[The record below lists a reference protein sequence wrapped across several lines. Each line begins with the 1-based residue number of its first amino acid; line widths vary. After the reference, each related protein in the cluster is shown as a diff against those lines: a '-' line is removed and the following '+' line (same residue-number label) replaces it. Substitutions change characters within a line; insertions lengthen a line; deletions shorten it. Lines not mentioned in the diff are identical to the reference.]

1 MPEVKII
8 LSEVQA
14 SKKKTGISLEQIK
27 ELLKEPLTLKE
38 VVSKLSE
45 LTSKSNA
52 CALLSKEGLLPDEIG
67 CKLALFE
74 YAT

>member
-14 SKKKTGISLEQIK
+14 SKKKTGISLEQMK
-27 ELLKEPLTLKE
+27 ELLKEPLTRKE

-67 CKLALFE
+67 YKLTLFK